1 MSSYW
6 CCRLADLHKRK
17 KESVELIK
25 KYLGKNSQHF
35 RNLTGEKREKNNLKT
50 SRKTN
55 EERKKRKK
63 DQKKRGGQQK
73 RVGRTLKLE
82 FWRRKYNQRKRQIIR
97 AERR

>member
-1 MSSYW
+1 M
-6 CCRLADLHKRK
+6 
-17 KESVELIK
+17 ELIK

-63 DQKKRGGQQK
+63 DKKKRGEQQK